1 MENQK
6 EKKKISLDTIGKIVV
21 IILIALMCVFITIG
35 TVGKSSKNSGVGAMG
50 AAPMNEA
57 GKGGKAGQKGSSA
70 VTVSAYKIESSSI
83 ESIIKLNGNIG
94 SKVEVN
100 IFPDTSGKLV
110 RLLKDDGAYVNK
122 NEVIAYVDP
131 SKPGSAYATSPVFS
145 TVSGNI
151 ISTPVNVGDT
161 VTSNTAIASVGSLD
175 DLKIT
180 VNVSEKYSNDLKLG
194 LQGYISLTSIP
205 NESFVAK
212 ISKISPVVDKTKR
225 SIEVTLDFVKK
236 DKRIKPGMFGSV
248 RLATKSSHGTIVI
261 PKSALS
267 TYNAENCVYII
278 DENQRAK
285 RCFVKIGLSNDTL
298 VEIIEGL
305 EYGQTVITAG
315 SVTEGT
321 LVRIAGG
328 E

>member
-1 MENQK
+1 MEKND
-6 EKKKISLDTIGKIVV
+6 KKKISLDTIGKLVV
-21 IILIALMCVFITIG
+21 IVLIAIMCVAITLT
-35 TVGKSSKNSGVGAMG
+35 TVDKSSEGKAGMG
-50 AAPMNEA
+50 KMPGPPGTEG
-57 GKGGKAGQKGSSA
+57 GKGGMVSQSSTA
-70 VTVSAYKIESSSI
+70 ITVNAYKIESSNI

-151 ISTPVNVGDT
+151 ISTPANVGDT

-194 LQGYISLTSIP
+194 LSGYISLTSIP

-225 SIEVTLDFVKK
+225 TIEVTLDFVKK
-236 DKRIKPGMFGSV
+236 DSRIKPGMFGSV
-248 RLATKSSHGTIVI
+248 RLATKHSNNTIVI

-278 DENQRAK
+278 DENQKAK
-285 RCFVKIGLSNDTL
+285 RCFVKIGLSNDTM
-298 VEIIEGL
+298 VEILQGL

-328 E
+328 Q